1 MNEQYTSLS
10 LFYDAFMQDVDYGAW
25 CDFYEEAFRRFST
38 DKVENLADM
47 GCGTGN
53 ITVPMAKRGYSVTAL
68 DLSEEMLALAE
79 QKSQQEGTDV
89 RFLCSDMRS
98 FNLGFRADAA
108 ISSFDCINYL
118 LKATDVEAAF
128 YRAHE
133 NIKQGGL
140 FIFDV
145 ATPHKY
151 KNVLADNSF
160 VFENEDVFMTWEN
173 YFNEKSG
180 ICDFYLSV
188 FEENGDNY
196 IRRDEH
202 QQERCYTKDTL
213 VSLLEKSGFE
223 VLGLF
228 ADYEFGELQPNTE
241 RWYIA
246 ARAKK

>member
-10 LFYDAFMQDVDYGAW
+10 LFYDAFMQDVDYDAW
-25 CDFYEEAFRRFST
+25 CDFYEECFRKFST
-38 DKVENLADM
+38 GAVEKLADM

-53 ITVPMAKRGYSVTAL
+53 ITLPMASRGYKMTAL

-79 QKSQQEGTDV
+79 QKSQQAGADV

-108 ISSFDCINYL
+108 ICSFDCVNYL

-133 NIKQGGL
+133 NVEKGGL

-145 ATPHKY
+145 ATPYKY
-151 KNVLADNSF
+151 KNVLGGNSF

-180 ICDFYLSV
+180 ICDFYLTFFV
-188 FEENGDNY
+188 REGNLWRREEEEQRQRSYSLKTIRKALKNTGFSILCECGD
-196 IRRDEH
+196 IDFSPLREES
-202 QQERCYTKDTL
+202 ERAFFICKA
-213 VSLLEKSGFE
+213 E
-223 VLGLF
+223 
-228 ADYEFGELQPNTE
+228 
-241 RWYIA
+241 
-246 ARAKK
+246 

>member
-38 DKVENLADM
+38 SPVENLVDI

-53 ITVPMAKRGYSVTAL
+53 ITLPMAKRGYKTTGL

-79 QKSQQEGTDV
+79 QKSQEARVGI
-89 RFLCSDMRS
+89 RFLGSDMRTFS
-98 FNLGFRADAA
+98 LGFRADAA

-118 LKATDVEAAF
+118 LKTADVEAAF

-133 NIKQGGL
+133 NLQKGGL

-151 KNVLADNSF
+151 KNVLAGNSF
-160 VFENEDVFMTWEN
+160 VFENDDVFMTWEN

-180 ICDFYLSV
+180 ICSFYLT
-188 FEENGDNY
+188 FFLRE
-196 IRRDEH
+196 
-202 QQERCYTKDTL
+202 
-213 VSLLEKSGFE
+213 
-223 VLGLF
+223 
-228 ADYEFGELQPNTE
+228 GELYRREEEEQRQRSYSLKTIRKLLKNTGFTVLCECGDIDFSPVTEESE
-241 RWYIA
+241 RAFFICKA
-246 ARAKK
+246 E